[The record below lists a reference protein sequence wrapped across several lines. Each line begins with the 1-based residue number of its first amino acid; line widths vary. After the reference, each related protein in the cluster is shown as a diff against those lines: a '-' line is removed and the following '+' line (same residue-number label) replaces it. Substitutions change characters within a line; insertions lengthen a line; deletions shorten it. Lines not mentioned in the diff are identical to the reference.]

1 MKKTLFI
8 ITTSC
13 LAACQPLSDI
23 ASTVNSTL
31 GQVNSALSGGLIYVD
46 DNTQQSI
53 DAALKKAVVPKNA
66 RSAFKQATPRIKKV
80 LGLIAC
86 DATTSQVKPYFDKT
100 WTYVQPTLN
109 MNYHRSGCLNI
120 QSIHSIKMS
129 AANAL
134 YFKVRYISP
143 SSEEGASRI
152 YNVIK
157 QPDGEWLFEERQF

>member
-80 LGLIAC
+80 LG
-86 DATTSQVKPYFDKT
+86 
-100 WTYVQPTLN
+100 
-109 MNYHRSGCLNI
+109 
-120 QSIHSIKMS
+120 
-129 AANAL
+129 
-134 YFKVRYISP
+134 
-143 SSEEGASRI
+143 
-152 YNVIK
+152 
-157 QPDGEWLFEERQF
+157 